1 MNSLSSFFILYKWK
15 SPGSGWSGSCNAQ
28 ILSAPFCEEAST
40 RLKPT
45 RGRRLR
51 WRTMP
56 PVHSPQGIR
65 ACLVLVG
72 VAGMATAI
80 LLVEIGVARTAGGG
94 PLGRAEL
101 VATAN
106 MHEDVRFFARRA
118 PGAARSLSKA
128 HAQTLL
134 LRSQLGCAC
143 TGISSSTS
151 NSVAWGHYAPRCC
164 SKRGEKT
171 SVSTV
176 LGSDIRQ
183 AETNTQAL
191 RAALASAQEKLN
203 KNLQIVVD
211 TVTLKGAGRQ
221 GAPGP
226 SGKKGPQGYVGSP
239 GSQGRRGQV
248 GVVGPR
254 GVRGHSG
261 QVGYRGVTG
270 EAGKQGQKGWEG
282 SPGTKIRPSHA

>member
-1 MNSLSSFFILYKWK
+1 MTARPGQAASSFLPYRRPRTASRFPMNSLSSFFILYKWK

-106 MHEDVRFFARRA
+106 MHEDVHFFARRA

-143 TGISSSTS
+143 TAISSSTS

-164 SKRGEKT
+164 SKRG
-171 SVSTV
+171 
-176 LGSDIRQ
+176 
-183 AETNTQAL
+183 
-191 RAALASAQEKLN
+191 
-203 KNLQIVVD
+203 
-211 TVTLKGAGRQ
+211 
-221 GAPGP
+221 
-226 SGKKGPQGYVGSP
+226 
-239 GSQGRRGQV
+239 
-248 GVVGPR
+248 
-254 GVRGHSG
+254 
-261 QVGYRGVTG
+261 
-270 EAGKQGQKGWEG
+270 
-282 SPGTKIRPSHA
+282 